1 MSLADVI
8 YNALTGQSGA
18 ARPSFGDAIRDVVQE
33 RTSRGI
39 SRRQLA
45 RETGIPES
53 TLRRW
58 EKGQR
63 PERKSGAAAGYAEQ
77 RYEQLIGA
85 HRHLIAVP
93 SMMDRWRANDMRFTL
108 TNFPEHGRTTTRTVS
123 GDKLDL
129 SPGTGDRIVAAFL
142 RGDDGAAARALV
154 AGIRD
159 PFYEQ
164 VFDEWVDDPDIHE
177 VHDSDYSVGVS

>member
-1 MSLADVI
+1 MGLADVI

-18 ARPSFGDAIRDVVQE
+18 ARPSFADAIRDVVQE

-45 RETGIPES
+45 KDTGIPES

-58 EKGQR
+58 EKGAR
-63 PERKSGAAAGYAEQ
+63 PIAKDMERRHS
-77 RYEQLIGA
+77 QLIAA
-85 HRHLIAVP
+85 HRHLVAVP

-108 TNFPEHGRTTTRTVS
+108 TNFPEHGRPTNRTVTGS
-123 GDKLDL
+123 KLDL
-129 SPGTGDRIVAAFL
+129 APGTGDRIVNAFL
-142 RGDDGAAARALV
+142 KGDDGGAARALA

-164 VFDEWVDDPDIHE
+164 VFEEWVDDDDLAYEGHD
-177 VHDSDYSVGVS
+177 VDSDYSVGVSA